1 MIRAVC
7 FSIDSL
13 VDSKLENI
21 VFNVA
26 IPLIIVM
33 KNETQFAIARDVIKK
48 NLRELS
54 KKHPSFYY
62 SLETLSTFL
71 DIDYNLL
78 VDLYEYLS
86 ELYVTKMHL
95 ADDVLRSLHSR
106 GIKNIIYTRSDPA
119 IDEIKLTST
128 GLREYTDSI
137 ISLPETFG
145 IIRGRV
151 VFEKLANHI
160 VKQGYA
166 ASKDE
171 ILIVTPNLDDYLDAH
186 NAGLRVVWFSKY
198 GELRTGNQIL
208 TLREIVDFLE

>member
-1 MIRAVC
+1 MRTVC

-21 VFNVA
+21 VFNVVV
-26 IPLIIVM
+26 PLIIVM
-33 KNETQFAIARDVIKK
+33 KNKTQFAIARDTLKEK
-48 NLRELS
+48 MRELS

-62 SLETLSTFL
+62 SLETFSTHL

-86 ELYVTKMHL
+86 EIYVTKIHP
-95 ADDVLRSLHSR
+95 ADDILRALRSR
-106 GIKNIIYTRSDPA
+106 GIKSIVYTRSDPA

-128 GLREYTDSI
+128 GLREYTDLL

-145 IIRGRV
+145 IIRGKA

-166 ASKDE
+166 SSKDE

-186 NAGLRVVWFSKY
+186 SAGLKVVWFSKY

-208 TLREIVDFLE
+208 TLREIIDFLE